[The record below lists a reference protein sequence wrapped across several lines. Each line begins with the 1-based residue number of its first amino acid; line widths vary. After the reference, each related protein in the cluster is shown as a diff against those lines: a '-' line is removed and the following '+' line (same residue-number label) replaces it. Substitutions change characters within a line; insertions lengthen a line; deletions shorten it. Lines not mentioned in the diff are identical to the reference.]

1 MTQSRKRT
9 KAPAQLDPAV
19 PTKQE
24 TLQIFERALSIIAQ
38 FYPDEF
44 HTLYS
49 KLDAYNKVAFQTLKS
64 KTVALEKMCIAAM
77 ARQVL
82 EGKGKTH
89 ATRSMLFAYRDYM
102 EAFKVGGSPFEREIY
117 QAILKD
123 LDQ

>member
-1 MTQSRKRT
+1 MTQSRKLT
-9 KAPAQLDPAV
+9 KTPAQPEPTI

-24 TLQIFERALSIIAQ
+24 AKQIFERALSIIAQ

-44 HTLYS
+44 HTLYGR
-49 KLDAYNKVAFQTLKS
+49 LDAYNKVAFMTLKG

-82 EGKGKTH
+82 AGKGKTH

-123 LDQ
+123 LNQ